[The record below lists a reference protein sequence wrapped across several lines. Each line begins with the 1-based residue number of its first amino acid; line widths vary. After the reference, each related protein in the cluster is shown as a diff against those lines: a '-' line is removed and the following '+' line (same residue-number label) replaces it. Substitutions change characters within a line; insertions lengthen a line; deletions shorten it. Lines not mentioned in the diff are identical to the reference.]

1 MDRLCESNCISA
13 YKSCHIILQAPYGYG
28 KTHGYTR
35 IIRTPPQP
43 LLIGATDTLKTA
55 AQSSSPPMSLSDITL
70 NDLKA
75 SLRQQIR
82 YHCRLNHVAAHTAM
96 WTLGM
101 EDFADTGKDW
111 LVEKAQ
117 EFLGL
122 DLDQDDLVNQVVAE
136 YDKLDTGD
144 EKATEDEEEDNAL
157 DILNHMYLDG
167 AKLMNLV
174 RIRKTMKKKTPSFI
188 MKELDDVLMD
198 EMKISRNLTKWPCES
213 FWTVGEPGN
222 RLQLS
227 PIIRSI
233 AKAISPDCKAPH
245 TSCFVRRDKC
255 EAKGDGECRE

>member
-1 MDRLCESNCISA
+1 M
-13 YKSCHIILQAPYGYG
+13 
-28 KTHGYTR
+28 
-35 IIRTPPQP
+35 
-43 LLIGATDTLKTA
+43 GATDTLKTV

-101 EDFADTGKDW
+101 EDFADIGKDW
-111 LVEKAQ
+111 LVEKTQ

-122 DLDQDDLVNQVVAE
+122 DLDQEDLLNEVLAE
-136 YDKLDTGD
+136 Y
-144 EKATEDEEEDNAL
+144 EKATEGEEEDNAL
-157 DILNHMYLDG
+157 DILNHMYLEG

-174 RIRKTMKKKTPSFI
+174 KMHKTTKKRTPSFI
-188 MKELDDVLMD
+188 MKQLDDVLLD
-198 EMKISRNLTKWPCES
+198 EMKISKNLTKWPCES

-222 RLQLS
+222 RLELS

-233 AKAISPDCKAPH
+233 AKAMSPNCEAPH
-245 TSCFVRRDKC
+245 TSCGVKRDRC
-255 EAKGDGECRE
+255 EAKGDGECK